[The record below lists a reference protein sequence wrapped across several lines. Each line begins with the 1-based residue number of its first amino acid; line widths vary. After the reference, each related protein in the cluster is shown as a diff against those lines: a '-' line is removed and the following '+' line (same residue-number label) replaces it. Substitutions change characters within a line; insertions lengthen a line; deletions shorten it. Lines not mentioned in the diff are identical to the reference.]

1 MVYKCLKCNKEF
13 KFESKLNEHKNR
25 KTRCDKKEN
34 LKCNYCNVSFTCP
47 YNKTIH
53 EKTQKHIKNVN
64 IHNTGDNNII
74 NSNITNSFN
83 NLVNLTLN
91 VNSFKDTDTSYVGI
105 GLIRDIGNYI
115 YPEILENNKLDKK
128 EKIVLMFD
136 EVIRILKKLHF
147 NIGAEENHNL
157 KILLVFPGLKH
168 KTHEYLILEINKET
182 KKITWK
188 SVDYKTLL
196 MNILEHLLI
205 LNDHCKNK
213 NYIDFVNYLK
223 TNLIDDK
230 EMGKQLHSAIEIKL
244 SEMYIDFNKEQN
256 KPERDIKE
264 TFKEK
269 LEEYINYR
277 NQECRLNNGYNPE
290 IINTGTVTS

>member
-1 MVYKCLKCNKEF
+1 MAYKCLKCNKEF

-25 KTRCDKKEN
+25 KKPCDKKEE
-34 LKCNYCNVSFTCP
+34 LKCNYCNISFTCP

-74 NSNITNSFN
+74 NSNISNSFN

-91 VNSFKDTDTSYVGI
+91 VNSFKDTDTSYIGI

-115 YPEILENNKLDKK
+115 YPEILENNKLDKT
-128 EKIVLMFD
+128 EKIALMFD

-196 MNILEHLLI
+196 MNIFEHLLI

-223 TNLIDDK
+223 TNLID
-230 EMGKQLHSAIEIKL
+230 EEEIGKQLHSIIDNKL

-269 LEEYINYR
+269 LDEYINYR
-277 NQECRLNNGYNPE
+277 NKECRLNNGFNPE
-290 IINTGTVTS
+290 IINSQVA